1 VQAAVGGEPFAT
13 AVMLTAFGGLL
24 VASVALSRASARL
37 GLPVALL
44 FLLVGVLAGSEGLG
58 HIAFEDYH
66 FMFRVGTTA
75 LALIL
80 FDGGLNTPISAARG
94 VLAPAAVLAT
104 VGVVA
109 TAALIAVAA
118 HLFGVSWPMAF
129 LLGSIVSSTDA
140 AAVFSVLTA
149 TGTRLRRKVGLT
161 LEVESGLNDPMA
173 VILTTALTASLAG
186 GRLSA
191 GSLARDVVVEMFLGA
206 LIGWGI
212 ARTGRW
218 MIVRIRLPAAGL
230 YPAFTLAL
238 ACLAFGVT
246 TLLHGSGFL
255 AVYVAGMTLG
265 SGALPH
271 AVGVR
276 RVHDALGWLSQ
287 VLMFLLLGM
296 LVFPSRLWNVA
307 PLGLTLA
314 LFLAVIARPV
324 VATLCLAPFRY
335 RWRDSAYVGW
345 VGLRGAVPIVLA
357 TIPVMAGVGGAREL
371 FDVVFFIVVVG
382 AIIPGATVP
391 WVTRLLR
398 VESAA
403 PPPPS
408 ALIEID
414 ARAPKGDELRAYFVS
429 SELAVAGASLAEIPF
444 PEGAAVS
451 MIERAGS
458 LIAPSGSTR
467 VEPGDYVYVIA
478 PLEHR
483 PHVELL
489 FGQPEEH

>member
-1 VQAAVGGEPFAT
+1 
-13 AVMLTAFGGLL
+13 
-24 VASVALSRASARL
+24 
-37 GLPVALL
+37 
-44 FLLVGVLAGSEGLG
+44 
-58 HIAFEDYH
+58 
-66 FMFRVGTTA
+66 
-75 LALIL
+75 
-80 FDGGLNTPISAARG
+80 
-94 VLAPAAVLAT
+94 
-104 VGVVA
+104 
-109 TAALIAVAA
+109 
-118 HLFGVSWPMAF
+118 
-129 LLGSIVSSTDA
+129 
-140 AAVFSVLTA
+140 
-149 TGTRLRRKVGLT
+149 
-161 LEVESGLNDPMA
+161 
-173 VILTTALTASLAG
+173 
-186 GRLSA
+186 
-191 GSLARDVVVEMFLGA
+191 
-206 LIGWGI
+206 
-212 ARTGRW
+212 
-218 MIVRIRLPAAGL
+218 
-230 YPAFTLAL
+230 
-238 ACLAFGVT
+238 
-246 TLLHGSGFL
+246 
-255 AVYVAGMTLG
+255 MTLG
-265 SGALPH
+265 TGALPH

-307 PLGLTLA
+307 PVGLTLA

-324 VATLCLAPFRY
+324 VAMLCLAPFRY

-429 SELAVAGASLAEIPF
+429 NELAVAGASLAEIPF

>member
-1 VQAAVGGEPFAT
+1 MDATVSAEPIAT
-13 AVMLTAFGGLL
+13 AVLLTAFGGLL

-44 FLLVGVLAGSEGLG
+44 FLLVGVVAGSEGLG

-66 FMFRVGTTA
+66 FTFRVGTTA
-75 LALIL
+75 LVLIL
-80 FDGGLNTPISAARG
+80 FDGGLNTPLSSARE
-94 VLAPAAVLAT
+94 VLAPATVLAT
-104 VGVVA
+104 IGVVA
-109 TAALIAVAA
+109 TAALVALAA
-118 HLFGVSWPMAF
+118 HLLGIAWPMAL
-129 LLGSIVSSTDA
+129 LLGAIVSSTDA

-149 TGTRLRRKVGLT
+149 SGTRLRRNVSLT

-173 VILTTALTASLAG
+173 VILTTALTASVAG
-186 GRLSA
+186 QSLSA
-191 GSLARDVVVEMFLGA
+191 ASLLRDVAIEMALGA
-206 LIGWGI
+206 LLGWAI
-212 ARTGRW
+212 ARVGRW
-218 MIVRIRLPAAGL
+218 IIVRIRLPAAGL

-307 PLGLTLA
+307 PLGLSVA
-314 LFLAVIARPV
+314 LLLAVVARPL
-324 VATLCLAPFRY
+324 VAMLCLLPFRY

-357 TIPVMAGVGGAREL
+357 TIPVMAGIAGAREL

-403 PPPPS
+403 PPPPT
-408 ALIEID
+408 ALIEVD
-414 ARAPKGDELRAYFVS
+414 VRAPKGDELRVYFVS
-429 SELAVAGASLAEIPF
+429 SHLAVAGATLAEIPF

-458 LIAPSGSTR
+458 LIAPSGSSR

-478 PLEHR
+478 PVGSR
-483 PHVELL
+483 AMVELL
-489 FGQPEEH
+489 FGRPEEH

>member
-1 VQAAVGGEPFAT
+1 VIAAEPIAT
-13 AVMLTAFGGLL
+13 AVLLTAFGGLL
-24 VASVALSRASARL
+24 AASVALSRVSARL

-44 FLLVGVLAGSEGLG
+44 FLIVGVFAGSEGIG
-58 HIAFEDYH
+58 HIGFEDYG
-66 FMFRVGTTA
+66 FAFRVGTTA
-75 LALIL
+75 LVLIL
-80 FDGGLNTPISAARG
+80 FDGGLNTPSASARD

-104 VGVVA
+104 LGVVA
-109 TAALIAVAA
+109 TAGLVAVAA
-118 HLFGVSWPMAF
+118 HLFGLSWLMAM
-129 LLGSIVSSTDA
+129 LLGAIVSSTDA
-140 AAVFSVLTA
+140 AAVFSVLGA
-149 TGTRLRRKVGLT
+149 SGTRLRRKVGLT

-173 VILTTALTASLAG
+173 VILTSGVTAAMASGVGLSVTGLAT
-186 GRLSA
+186 
-191 GSLARDVVVEMFLGA
+191 DVVLEMAIGA
-206 LIGWGI
+206 VAGYGI
-212 ARTGRW
+212 ARAGRLLLRR
-218 MIVRIRLPAAGL
+218 VHLPAAGL

-238 ACLAFGVT
+238 ACLSFGLT

-255 AVYVAGMTLG
+255 AVYVTGMTLG
-265 SGALPH
+265 SGTLPH
-271 AVGVR
+271 AVGIR

-324 VATLCLAPFRY
+324 VAMLCLAPFRY